1 MNARQRR
8 IERRKWET
16 VGVWKFPNQ
25 CDYKAEPSSVT
36 PESMA
41 RINAALYPQCDVV
54 YIRPEYKADLLS
66 RDKTMYV
73 QQFGRATRPHANMF
87 PSAVSDEP
95 EKDDFAAME
104 ISAIEREIETVRAT
118 GDTIIGSTHGHDYE
132 LTRNKSCQVVVW
144 IDGRRSSK
152 NALFGIINEFHSEF
166 K

>member
-1 MNARQRR
+1 MNAHQRR
-8 IERRKWET
+8 IIRRK
-16 VGVWKFPNQ
+16 
-25 CDYKAEPSSVT
+25 Y
-36 PESMA
+36 A
-41 RINAALYPQCDVV
+41 RYADVINSALYPLHLAHAAIMNESTFATGGVV
-54 YIRPEYKADLLS
+54 HISPEYKADLLS

-87 PSAVSDEP
+87 PSAGSDEP

-132 LTRNKSCQVVVW
+132 LTRNKSNQVVVW

-152 NALFGIINEFHSEF
+152 HALFGIINEFHSEF